1 MRIGWNGGGHHTSLA
16 AIRAEARRAADDGF
30 ASYWLSQ
37 IAGPDAL
44 VALAVVGA
52 ETPRIEL
59 GTSIVPLYGRHPY
72 ALAAQALTAQAASG
86 GRLVLG
92 IGPSHQLVVENL
104 FGESYAR
111 PFTRTRESLL
121 ALRKLM
127 AGEAVDL
134 QGEELRARGRLAI
147 EAAPPPLLVAALGP
161 RMLEL
166 AGREADGTVLWM
178 VGPKTVAQHIAPR
191 IRDAAAKADRPA
203 PRIVAGVPVC
213 VTDDVAAARR
223 FAVER
228 LGSYGRLPAYRAD
241 ARPRGRRRVPR
252 TSWSR
257 ATSRR
262 CASGSRPTPRRE
274 RPTCAPRRCARARR
288 RPSAPARCSPRS
300 RGRPRLMRGR
310 WAELFG
316 IDLRSLA
323 LFRIAV
329 AALVLVDLARRAS
342 GLHRVLHRGGR
353 VPGRDRAP
361 ARAARG

>member
-121 ALRKLM
+121 ALRALM
-127 AGEAVDL
+127 AGEALDL
-134 QGEELRARGRLAI
+134 QGEELRARGKLAL
-147 EAAPPPLLVAALGP
+147 EAPPVPLLVAALGP

-178 VGPKTVAQHIAPR
+178 VGPKTVGGHIAPR

-223 FAVER
+223 FAAER
-228 LGSYGRLPAYRAD
+228 LGSYGRLPAYRAVLD
-241 ARPRGRRRVPR
+241 REGVGGPEDILVAGNESQV
-252 TSWSR
+252 
-257 ATSRR
+257 
-262 CASGSRPTPRRE
+262 RE
-274 RPTCAPRRCARARR
+274 RLAAYAAAGTT
-288 RPSAPARCSPRS
+288 
-300 RGRPRLMRGR
+300 
-310 WAELFG
+310 
-316 IDLRSLA
+316 DLRAAPLCATAEETERTRALLA
-323 LFRIAV
+323 G
-329 AALVLVDLARRAS
+329 LAR
-342 GLHRVLHRGGR
+342 GERV
-353 VPGRDRAP
+353 
-361 ARAARG
+361 